1 MSPGLRN
8 SRSRKRAA
16 KAHNPLIINTQN
28 PTHEKHSGLR
38 LSLEDAP
45 SLEPIRGN
53 VEISIHYT
61 SVHGPWDRNSIV
73 IDDVF
78 AYACAREFIENDDI
92 EPRSVEECQRRVYWP
107 KWKNAIQVEL
117 DSLTKRMVFE
127 PGVPILLK

>member
-1 MSPGLRN
+1 MAQTVVPLRMRGMPQG
-8 SRSRKRAA
+8 SRDMRPREKAA
-16 KAHNPLIINTQN
+16 KTHNPLIIDTQN

-61 SVHGPWDRNSIV
+61 SVLGPWDRNSIV
-73 IDDVF
+73 IDDIF

-92 EPRSVEECQRRVYWP
+92 EPSSVEE
-107 KWKNAIQVEL
+107 
-117 DSLTKRMVFE
+117 
-127 PGVPILLK
+127 